1 MDAIKKLLFAAI
13 AALFAGIVYI
23 VYMMSTSAG
32 SFSQVLAFMMA
43 MGNTYGVLLITV
55 LMGSGLVSLP
65 KRLWA
70 MSDSQEEL
78 RRLYL
83 LAAPIE
89 DSYQEARYELEDC
102 ELEVKKVSEM
112 LEQSGPGSDL
122 GQSIGEYVEI
132 LKSKVANFTFAG
144 RSSSRAFGKNHPSLN
159 RNYSSKFEM
168 VALHQ
173 RLITAQLKARA
184 SEQRWRHLVK
194 ECKIYQVSENFN
206 LITFKNGHDMSS
218 SLMILQI

>member
-1 MDAIKKLLFAAI
+1 MVGGFI
-13 AALFAGIVYI
+13 YI
-23 VYMMSTSAG
+23 VYMVSTSGG

-83 LAAPIE
+83 LAGSIE
-89 DSYQEARYELEDC
+89 DAYQEARYELEDC
-102 ELEVKKVSEM
+102 ELEVKKVGEM
-112 LEQSGPGSDL
+112 LEKAGPNSEL
-122 GQSIGEYVEI
+122 YQAIGEFAEI
-132 LKSKVANFTFAG
+132 LKNKVANFTFAG
-144 RSSSRAFGKNHPSLN
+144 RSSSRAYGKNHPTLN
-159 RNYSSKFEM
+159 TQYSTKSEM

-194 ECKIYQVSENFN
+194 ECKIYQVRSVTRE
-206 LITFKNGHDMSS
+206 ISPYC
-218 SLMILQI
+218 